1 MSAFTEFV
9 CGDRGWRA
17 TAKSPQS
24 RRYQNQTVFGMFD
37 LRLFHQKSFTL
48 ADVRLRG
55 EVPADEVIL
64 FWAKAGLTVV
74 AMRLSGLVNR

>member
-1 MSAFTEFV
+1 
-9 CGDRGWRA
+9 
-17 TAKSPQS
+17 
-24 RRYQNQTVFGMFD
+24 MFD

-55 EVPADEVIL
+55 EAPADEVIL

-74 AMRLSGLVNR
+74 AMRLSGLVYR